1 MAQKHINTD
10 IPNSGNG
17 DALRDAFNKTE
28 DNFNELYANKVDKIS
43 GKALSTND
51 YTTAEKNKL
60 AGIPADA
67 EKNIQ
72 SDWLVNDSGSDAFI
86 KNKPS
91 FVTAIEWG
99 DITGTL
105 SDQSDLQGALD
116 ALPTYAYVDAK
127 IQQNILS
134 GITDY
139 APSEN
144 AVFNALQLKQNTS
157 EKNQANG
164 YAGLD
169 AGGKIAPSQLPNSVM
184 EYKGVYNATTN
195 TPTLV
200 NGTGNT
206 GDVYRVT
213 VSGAGVNSLNFVV
226 GDYVVYNGTTWE
238 KQHSGGDNV
247 VSVFG
252 RAGVISAQ
260 TGDYTT
266 AQVTEVTNKN
276 YQTDNQ
282 KLYNDATSSI
292 QTQLNGKEPS
302 ISFSSNTQY
311 WRGDKSW
318 QTLDKSAVGLG
329 NVDNTADSV
338 KNVLSATKLSTARN
352 INGVAFD
359 GTSNITINATDA
371 IARLPL
377 SGGTLTGALSGTT
390 GGFTGVLTAPTAA
403 VGTNNTQVA
412 TTAYVQANSIGG
424 TGTANFIPKWTG
436 SGTQGNANIYDDAG
450 YIGIGTTAPV
460 RKLHVVDTNGG
471 FFFDGTH
478 AIYNRFKST
487 NNSSSTGKD
496 LLLTGQSGGTN
507 PDLYLTDDSKIGI
520 GTFTPVGKLNVFT
533 GLSALTLDI
542 LNQQNGSI
550 SFANNSGSITAPA
563 IAGKSDNHTG
573 LQLIGATNESNT
585 NPDMSF
591 NVRENDNTDF
601 SGFTSSAFR
610 FARFGTTLI
619 DVLRNGNTTFSGVIT
634 APLFNGNATGL
645 SLVVATDANANNGV
659 GTNTLNS
666 TTGAVNFPYA
676 AGVSLDVRR
685 AAGNLSAV
693 GSYQLWS
700 GNNPN
705 DTDLQFRKI
714 SNYSG
719 GEVWTTWQK
728 MLHGGNYQN
737 YTLPLTGGT
746 VTGNVT
752 APTFTGALIGNASTA
767 TVLQTARTING
778 VSFNGSANITINAT
792 DAIARLPLS
801 GGTLTGGLVGTTAN
815 FTTFTGALVGNA
827 STATLAAD
835 ATTLAT
841 PRNINGVAFDGSANI
856 TINATDAIA
865 RLPISGGTVTGA
877 LFAPTATLGT
887 NNTQVATTAYVQAN
901 SIGGNGTANFVPKFT
916 ASGTQANSTIVDNGS
931 SVWINSN
938 SSFGTGKLNLSI
950 VGAGRLI
957 DINREDATITSGIT
971 GGAGLSLSTV
981 PFANGTGGVF
991 GNNVL
996 GYSKNPLESIGI
1008 RTACVPLSDTGTE
1021 PLIKLEANGSTT
1033 NGFSGIVGV
1042 ANRPILGVYNYST
1055 QLVQVAADGSVG
1067 IGSNNP
1073 LGKLDINTGVAGIP
1087 ATVASIP
1094 SGTISF
1100 VNGGSVTAVPIIIG
1114 RSDNSVGLSLQS
1126 GTSDSNTQPDMQFNL
1141 RRTDNADFSAST
1153 LTSVGFRFSRFG
1165 TTLVDILRNG
1175 NTTFAGT
1182 VTAPTFTGALVG
1194 NASTAT
1200 VLQTARTIN
1209 GVSFNGSANIT
1220 INATDAIAR
1229 LPLSGG
1235 TLTGGLVGTTA
1246 NFTTF
1251 TGALVGNASTATLAA
1266 DATTLATPRNI
1277 NGVAFDGSANI
1288 TINAVDSTA
1297 RLALTGGSLTGALNG
1312 TTAAFSG
1319 IVTAPTAAA
1328 GTNTT
1333 QLATTAFVAAGLN
1346 LKADENNAALT
1357 GVPTAPTAAAGTNT
1371 TQIATTAF
1379 ATTGLNLKANAA
1391 NAALTG
1397 VPTAPTATAGTN
1409 TTQVATTAFV
1419 TAAITAS
1426 MPATK
1431 VYKAL
1436 ISQAGTGAPTV
1447 TVLENT
1453 LGTVTFGYS
1462 SVGGYTVSSAGLF
1475 TANKT
1480 FWNLAGGP
1488 NANTVNAIN
1497 YVSSSSMFIWTTNV
1511 ATGSNVNGGLSQT
1524 PILIEVY
1531 P

>member
-43 GKALSTND
+43 GKGLSTND

-91 FVTAIEWG
+91 FVTAVEWG

-139 APSEN
+139 APSED
-144 AVFNALQLKQNTS
+144 AVFTALQLKQNTS

-184 EYKGVYNATTN
+184 EYKGVYNAATN
-195 TPTLV
+195 TPTLA

-226 GDYVVYNGTTWE
+226 GDYVVYNGTSWE

-266 AQVTEVTNKN
+266 AHVTEITNKN

-292 QTQLNGKEPS
+292 QMQLNGKEPS
-302 ISFSSNTQY
+302 ISFSSSTQY
-311 WRGDKSW
+311 WRGDKTW
-318 QTLDKSAVGLG
+318 QTLNKSAVGLS
-329 NVDNTADSV
+329 NVDNTADNV
-338 KNVLSATKLSTARN
+338 KNVLSATQLTTPRN

-359 GTSNITINATDA
+359 GTANITINATDA
-371 IARLPL
+371 IPRLAI

-390 GGFTGVLTAPTAA
+390 GTFTTLNGAL
-403 VGTNNTQVA
+403 N
-412 TTAYVQANSIGG
+412 
-424 TGTANFIPKWTG
+424 
-436 SGTQGNANIYDDAG
+436 GNASSATVLQTARTINGVSFNGSANITINATDA
-450 YIGIGTTAPV
+450 IPRLAT
-460 RKLHVVDTNGG
+460 
-471 FFFDGTH
+471 
-478 AIYNRFKST
+478 
-487 NNSSSTGKD
+487 
-496 LLLTGQSGGTN
+496 SGGT
-507 PDLYLTDDSKIGI
+507 LTG
-520 GTFTPVGKLNVFT
+520 GVVGTTFTGALVGNASTATLATDANTLATPRTINGVAFDGSANITINATDSIPRLPLSGGTLT
-533 GLSALTLDI
+533 G
-542 LNQQNGSI
+542 N
-550 SFANNSGSITAPA
+550 ITAP
-563 IAGKSDNHTG
+563 NF
-573 LQLIGATNESNT
+573 IGN
-585 NPDMSF
+585 F
-591 NVRENDNTDF
+591 
-601 SGFTSSAFR
+601 
-610 FARFGTTLI
+610 I
-619 DVLRNGNTTFSGVIT
+619 
-634 APLFNGNATGL
+634 GNATGL
-645 SLVVATDANANNGV
+645 SLVAATDANLNNGV
-659 GTNTLNS
+659 GTNTLNN
-666 TTGAVNFPYA
+666 TTGSINFPYA

-685 AAGNLSAV
+685 AASNLSAV

-700 GNNPN
+700 GNNPA
-705 DTDLQFRKI
+705 DTDLYFRKI

-728 MLHGGNYQN
+728 MLTAGNYQN
-737 YTLPLTGGT
+737 YALPLTGGT
-746 VTGNVT
+746 VTGNIT
-752 APTFTGALIGNASTA
+752 APTFNGALNGNASTA
-767 TVLQTARTING
+767 TLAADATTLATPRTING
-778 VSFNGSANITINAT
+778 VAFDGSANITINAT

-815 FTTFTGALVGNA
+815 FSTSATLPAATSIGTI
-827 STATLAAD
+827 TATEIGYLD
-835 ATTLAT
+835 GVTSLIQTQ
-841 PRNINGVAFDGSANI
+841 INAKANSANP
-856 TINATDAIA
+856 A
-865 RLPISGGTVTGA
+865 LTGVPT
-877 LFAPTATLGT
+877 APTATFGT
-887 NNTQVATTAYVQAN
+887 NNTQIATTAYVQAN
-901 SIGGNGTANFVPKFT
+901 SIGGTGTANFIPKFT
-916 ASGTQANSTIVDNGS
+916 GSLVVGNSSIVDNGTK
-931 SVWINSN
+931 VWINSD
-938 SSFGTGKLNLSI
+938 SSFGTGKLNLSATG
-950 VGAGRLI
+950 GAVLL
-957 DINREDATITSGIT
+957 DVNREDATITSGIT
-971 GGAGLSLSTV
+971 GGAGLCLSTV
-981 PFANGTGGVF
+981 PFANGVGGVF

-996 GYSKNPLESIGI
+996 GYSKNPLESTGI
-1008 RTACVPLSDTGTE
+1008 RTACVPLSDTGNE
-1021 PLIKLEANGSTT
+1021 PLIKMEANGSTT
-1033 NGFSGIVGV
+1033 NGFSGIKTVG
-1042 ANRPILGVYNYST
+1042 NRPIFGVYNYST
-1055 QLVQVAADGSVG
+1055 QLLQVAADGSVG

-1100 VNGGSVTAVPIIIG
+1100 LNGGSSTAVPIIMG
-1114 RSDNSVGLSLQS
+1114 RSDNSVGLSLQA
-1126 GTSDSNTQPDMQFNL
+1126 GTSDSNTLQPDMNFNI
-1141 RRTDNADFSAST
+1141 RRNDNADFSAST

-1165 TTLVDILRNG
+1165 TVLVDILRNG
-1175 NTTFAGT
+1175 NTTFTGS
-1182 VTAPTFTGALVG
+1182 VTAPTFTGALFG

-1200 VLQTARTIN
+1200 VLQTSRTIN

-1220 INATDAIAR
+1220 INAVDATAR

-1235 TLTGGLVGTTA
+1235 TLTGGLIGTTA

-1266 DATTLATPRNI
+1266 DATTLATPRTI
-1277 NGVAFDGSANI
+1277 NGVSFDGSANI
-1288 TINAVDSTA
+1288 TINAVDATA
-1297 RLALTGGSLTGALNG
+1297 RLALTGGLLTGALNG

-1328 GTNTT
+1328 GTSTT
-1333 QLATTAFVAAGLN
+1333 QVSTTAFVTTGLN
-1346 LKADENNAALT
+1346 LKADENNATLT

-1397 VPTAPTATAGTN
+1397 VPTAPTAMVGTN

-1419 TAAITAS
+1419 QANSRPYSVYVASLDQSGTAA
-1426 MPATK
+1426 PAATIYENSIGAI
-1431 VYKAL
+1431 VWTRT
-1436 ISQAGTGAPTV
+1436 GTGTYRG
-1447 TVLENT
+1447 T
-1453 LGTVTFGYS
+1453 LSGAFTTGKTAVFLNSSFGN
-1462 SVGGYTVSSAGLF
+1462 G
-1475 TANKT
+1475 N
-1480 FWNLAGGP
+1480 
-1488 NANTVNAIN
+1488 VNAAQW
-1497 YVSSSSMFIWTTNV
+1497 VTTSYIDVKTN
-1511 ATGSNVNGGLSQT
+1511 NGLTPTDSLLSDD
-1524 PILIEVY
+1524 IEIRVY
-1531 P
+1531 N